1 MSENALN
8 YQVGGNHYTK
18 YSMQPVDAIRKMD
31 LDFIKGNIL
40 KYLVRYKDKN
50 GLEDLKKARHYA
62 EILREHVMMRFDVGE
77 TFIEQFLDADPD
89 VRHVMRLLFDHLG
102 QLEDVRELL
111 EQLDILIKKEEE
123 SNAND

>member
-18 YSMQPVDAIRKMD
+18 YRMQPVDAIRKMD
-31 LDFIKGNIL
+31 LDFVKGNIL

-62 EILREHVMMRFDVGE
+62 EILREQVMMRVEVGE
-77 TFIEQFLDADPD
+77 TFVEQFRDADPD

-111 EQLDILIKKEEE
+111 EQLDILIKKEKE
-123 SNAND
+123 SDAND